1 MTGAASNAVFAA
13 DLRRLAS
20 QTVEVRTASTIND
33 YGERT
38 YTGTPITYPC
48 HVEAVTSQPTGV
60 ADDAIVEWVV
70 HVPTTGL
77 TIDTDSEI
85 KLPAP
90 INDTRPIVRII
101 ERTDGTGSCGWSIF
115 VGRGTVVR

>member
-38 YTGTPITYPC
+38 YTGTPVAYPC

-60 ADDAIVEWVV
+60 TDDAIVEWVV
-70 HVPTTGL
+70 HVPTTDL